1 MRHLRLLFR
10 VYTQIRHRSLTARQ
24 REILQQY
31 ADDVEGRSTTLRDT
45 AAQDKFDAGSTA
57 SRSKNVEGGSADNGR
72 DSFTFPAASSEDG
85 WLSRAWKRIRG
96 LTGL

>member
-1 MRHLRLLFR
+1 MRR
-10 VYTQIRHRSLTARQ
+10 YCNRSLTARQ

-31 ADDVEGRSTTLRDT
+31 ADDVEGRNMTRRNP
-45 AAQDKFDAGSTA
+45 AAHDKNDMGST
-57 SRSKNVEGGSADNGR
+57 SSSSKSVEDGGAENGR
-72 DSFTFPAASSEDG
+72 DSFTYPAASREDG